1 MNPKEIAEMLDGID
15 YGELINERG
24 KVKEIFDLAKE
35 SNLMIVHSASDD
47 LMEVRGI
54 FEDEI
59 DCWDGGDVYVDE
71 FGVYDYD
78 VTRAK
83 ENLITV
89 VWDDEE
95 RGASWTYKTDISHEE
110 FKVYDEGVLYCIGI
124 VFSLDDLNGRLKPG
138 ETLAE
143 AIKKYNETY
152 YD

>member
-35 SNLMIVHSASDD
+35 SNLVIVHGASDDLMEVRGID

-59 DCWDGGDVYVDE
+59 DCWDGGDVYVDEFGVYDYE

-95 RGASWTYKTDISHEE
+95 RGASWTYKTDIPHEE

-124 VFSLDDLNGRLKPG
+124 VFSVDDLN
-138 ETLAE
+138 
-143 AIKKYNETY
+143 
-152 YD
+152 